1 MKLFNIM
8 VIHGVHYPIHNLIYD
23 LICCLTY
30 NLMYYPI
37 HYLTYYLMLLG
48 GVKLYAENLGEFLRG
63 DKIENSPYEV
73 RTEKV
78 RVYCVCI
85 FFDKR

>member
-1 MKLFNIM
+1 
-8 VIHGVHYPIHNLIYD
+8 
-23 LICCLTY
+23 
-30 NLMYYPI
+30 
-37 HYLTYYLMLLG
+37 MLLG

-78 RVYCVCI
+78 RVYCVWI

>member
-1 MKLFNIM
+1 
-8 VIHGVHYPIHNLIYD
+8 
-23 LICCLTY
+23 
-30 NLMYYPI
+30 
-37 HYLTYYLMLLG
+37 MLSG

-73 RTEKV
+73 RAEKL

-85 FFDKR
+85 LVDKRWWVIVEVWQWTNSVPSFMKCVSSSCEHDIHDDVSSGAFHN

>member
-1 MKLFNIM
+1 MNSCSYYITLLTITRVKSFNIM
-8 VIHGVHYPIHNLIYD
+8 VNHGVYYV
-23 LICCLTY
+23 TY
-30 NLMYYPI
+30 
-37 HYLTYYLMLLG
+37 YLTYYLMLSG

-73 RTEKV
+73 RAEKL

-85 FFDKR
+85 LVDKR

>member
-1 MKLFNIM
+1 
-8 VIHGVHYPIHNLIYD
+8 
-23 LICCLTY
+23 
-30 NLMYYPI
+30 
-37 HYLTYYLMLLG
+37 MLSG

-73 RTEKV
+73 RAEKL

-85 FFDKR
+85 LVDKR